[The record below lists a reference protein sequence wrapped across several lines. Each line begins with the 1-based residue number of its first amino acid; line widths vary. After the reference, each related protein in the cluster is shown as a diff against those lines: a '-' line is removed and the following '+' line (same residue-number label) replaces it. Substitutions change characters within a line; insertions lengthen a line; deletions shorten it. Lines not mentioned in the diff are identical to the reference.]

1 MVTLES
7 IAILLVAATT
17 VSNQRSSEHSTRH
30 SSEASAEHS
39 SESSIPLLPNY
50 PLIKLG
56 NNITATVNL
65 NKSQRNEL
73 KNMDFE
79 LTVPQLLLSID
90 IQSIQCLCTFITLY
104 LSITTIKSN
113 TTQSY
118 NNTTISEKNSS
129 NIMSKSI
136 IQNVLMSDPTLRTL
150 FWLEEEEKRK
160 KQQQKKL
167 PSAAGR
173 IEEKYKNMNR
183 NTSTTTGGTNGSTGT
198 GGEVGD
204 DQIDFA
210 RVAQLMRQV
219 NLIIM
224 L

>member
-7 IAILLVAATT
+7 IAILLVAATPT
-17 VSNQRSSEHSTRH
+17 CNQRSSEHSTRY
-30 SSEASAEHS
+30 SSKASVEHS
-39 SESSIPLLPNY
+39 SEGSISILPNY
-50 PLIKLG
+50 SLIKLG

-73 KNMDFE
+73 KNLDFE

-90 IQSIQCLCTFITLY
+90 IQSIQCLCAFITLY

-118 NNTTISEKNSS
+118 NNTTISEKNTS

-183 NTSTTTGGTNGSTGT
+183 NTSTTTGGSGGTGT

-219 NLIIM
+219 NVIIM

>member
-7 IAILLVAATT
+7 IAILLVAATPT
-17 VSNQRSSEHSTRH
+17 SNQRSSEHSTRH

-39 SESSIPLLPNY
+39 SEASIPLLPNY

-90 IQSIQCLCTFITLY
+90 IQSIQCLCAFITLY

-118 NNTTISEKNSS
+118 NNTTISEKNTS

-173 IEEKYKNMNR
+173 IEEKYKNM
-183 NTSTTTGGTNGSTGT
+183 TS
-198 GGEVGD
+198 
-204 DQIDFA
+204 
-210 RVAQLMRQV
+210 
-219 NLIIM
+219 
-224 L
+224 